1 MEAQLIKQEDGAVLK
16 ESACDTSDY
25 LISVACGAI
34 AGLVD
39 IFFVGMPGESTLGTW
54 TDLQVDTAVK
64 KFASLSGW
72 NPKPEKADSVASA
85 IGWLEK
91 NYRVNYDQRHTADV
105 GNLFPMN
112 TKNHHI
118 KSLSHAPDIVGL
130 FFSVLNQFTST
141 SAFISGGQLIML
153 QTETYE
159 LQGGNFTAKLFCGVA
174 NWFGHVM
181 SDIAG
186 SSGSRGN
193 GGRGSGLAI
202 PFFELFQ
209 MCTFGEFQVGKDRQ
223 DFATLAIRAF
233 QEGYDARF
241 GLAMAIPVLICDLS
255 IRLLWMVK
263 RRFYL
268 KMPVNECIPTSR
280 HSDLRVML
288 LFGNGT
294 LCIMDGADAAI
305 RSDGNWLLFFMR
317 MNIIAWARFL
327 TLVLKEIC
335 IRVGISATFEKQ
347 LDAYKQITASLRAY
361 LLQLQQIDVEAF
373 RRETEQFDRFAKYTD
388 LIMDER
394 QLNAALK
401 ASMIELGIRLPWD
414 GDFDLFMRDK
424 NKHLSFE

>member
-39 IFFVGMPGESTLGTW
+39 IFFVGMPGERTLGTW

-159 LQGGNFTAKLFCGVA
+159 LQGGNFPAKLFCGVA

-280 HSDLRVML
+280 HSGLRVML

>member
-141 SAFISGGQLIML
+141 SAFISGGQLIMH

-159 LQGGNFTAKLFCGVA
+159 LQGGNFPAKLFCGVA

>member
-54 TDLQVDTAVK
+54 TDLQGDTAVK

-159 LQGGNFTAKLFCGVA
+159 LQGGNFPAKLFCGVA

-223 DFATLAIRAF
+223 DFATLAIREF